1 MPWYVA
7 LVALLNIGVGYALA
21 VYMQRARGTAVLVAG
36 DDLDA
41 DLA

>member
-7 LVALLNIGVGYALA
+7 ILALLNIGVGYVLAL
-21 VYMQRARGTAVLVAG
+21 YMERGRRAAVLVSS